1 MKKVEKMKNVK
12 AYVLND
18 DGDLVMGIVSVPA
31 TDKRPAVPAGSR
43 IAQNPMDAQAG
54 NPGKNGNGPVTF
66 EE

>member
-1 MKKVEKMKNVK
+1 MKNVK

-31 TDKRPAVPAGSR
+31 TDKRPAVPAGTR
-43 IAQNPMDAQAG
+43 VLGNPQDAQAG
-54 NPGKNGNGPVTF
+54 NPGKGGTGPVQF